1 MSKRATLTTRQ
12 KSIIRI
18 LTRMDG
24 RPITVAVISEKLGVS
39 TRTILREVPA
49 IEKWMSDND
58 FNFERKPGV
67 GMLVGE
73 APETLRFIEE
83 LLDADNLVPMYS
95 RQERRKHILGE
106 LLFSD
111 EPVKS
116 LVFTSKYNISDGT
129 FSEDLDVLD
138 TWLRDYNVQIIRRP
152 GLGVFVEGT
161 ELAIRQAISNAVL
174 EFCDVERIPGLIT
187 QGTSD
192 DEKMQSLSREPLL
205 VFLTPQLLRFS
216 IRILKETEAR
226 LNIYYTDSGQIA
238 LIVRIALSI
247 YRIRSGHSLTELNMD
262 MDGLRSGHSLTEL
275 NMDMDGLRGLSELPT
290 AKLIAFEIEKQFD
303 LEVNAKEKIYL
314 AMHLSA
320 TRILSRGSSFSDPL
334 QALNIRQ
341 VVMAM
346 TSVAEQLT
354 GIPFKSDSTL
364 INDLVSHISMTE
376 KQLELNLVSRVTY
389 TEDLKRTYPE
399 IYAAAETACEVL
411 REWVQPRVIHDAEIG
426 LIAMHFA
433 ASAERYQNSKQK
445 VSVAVVCPTGIGSSR
460 MLAATLTGAFHNL
473 EVRKVISAFSI
484 DTQALRENGIDLI
497 ISTTDLHIDFPYI
510 VVEKVLK
517 AQDKLLV
524 SQEIDRI
531 GKEKLQRRIQQ
542 GGRHAMIMD
551 VDDIRRTSEIGAEI
565 VEILNHFRVVRQ
577 ARAENI
583 RQMMEMAASVFA
595 GPEEDIRRL
604 ADCFQEREKLGATYI
619 PDMQICLFHG
629 ACDLVEHSRFG
640 FLVLDEPL
648 ATTETLIRGTVI
660 MVVPESFRDSYRVEP
675 AGRLSALLV
684 EDERFLQALQQGDEA
699 AGFNLAREALVKY
712 FQHVIR
718 QQ

>member
-116 LVFTSKYNISDGT
+116 LVFTSKYKISDGT
-129 FSEDLDVLD
+129 LSEDLDVLD
-138 TWLRDYNVQIIRRP
+138 TWLRDYSVQIIRRP
-152 GLGVFVEGT
+152 GLGIFVEGT

-226 LNIYYTDSGQIA
+226 LNICYTDSGQIA

-262 MDGLRSGHSLTEL
+262 L
-275 NMDMDGLRGLSELPT
+275 DGLRGLSELPT

-320 TRILSRGSSFSDPL
+320 TRILSRGSSFLDPL

-531 GKEKLQRRIQQ
+531 GKEKLQKRMQQ
-542 GGRHAMIMD
+542 GGRRSLPMN
-551 VDDIRRTSEIGAEI
+551 VDDIQRTSEIGTEI

-577 ARAENI
+577 PGADNI
-583 RQMMEMAASVFA
+583 RHMMELAAAVFA
-595 GPEEDIRRL
+595 DGEEDVRRL

-619 PDMQICLFHG
+619 PDMEICLFHG
-629 ACDLVEHSRFG
+629 ASDLVAHSRFG
-640 FLVLDEPL
+640 FLVLDTPL
-648 ATTETLIRGTVI
+648 TTTE
-660 MVVPESFRDSYRVEP
+660 

-684 EDERFLQALQQGDEA
+684 EDERFLQALQRGDEA

>member
-1 MSKRATLTTRQ
+1 M
-12 KSIIRI
+12 
-18 LTRMDG
+18 
-24 RPITVAVISEKLGVS
+24 
-39 TRTILREVPA
+39 
-49 IEKWMSDND
+49 
-58 FNFERKPGV
+58 
-67 GMLVGE
+67 
-73 APETLRFIEE
+73 
-83 LLDADNLVPMYS
+83 
-95 RQERRKHILGE
+95 
-106 LLFSD
+106 
-111 EPVKS
+111 
-116 LVFTSKYNISDGT
+116 
-129 FSEDLDVLD
+129 
-138 TWLRDYNVQIIRRP
+138 
-152 GLGVFVEGT
+152 
-161 ELAIRQAISNAVL
+161 
-174 EFCDVERIPGLIT
+174 ERIPGLIT

-262 MDGLRSGHSLTEL
+262 L
-275 NMDMDGLRGLSELPT
+275 DGLRGLSELPT

-445 VSVAVVCPTGIGSSR
+445 VSVAVVCPTGIGSS
-460 MLAATLTGAFHNL
+460 
-473 EVRKVISAFSI
+473 
-484 DTQALRENGIDLI
+484 
-497 ISTTDLHIDFPYI
+497 
-510 VVEKVLK
+510 
-517 AQDKLLV
+517 
-524 SQEIDRI
+524 
-531 GKEKLQRRIQQ
+531 
-542 GGRHAMIMD
+542 
-551 VDDIRRTSEIGAEI
+551 
-565 VEILNHFRVVRQ
+565 
-577 ARAENI
+577 
-583 RQMMEMAASVFA
+583 
-595 GPEEDIRRL
+595 
-604 ADCFQEREKLGATYI
+604 
-619 PDMQICLFHG
+619 
-629 ACDLVEHSRFG
+629 
-640 FLVLDEPL
+640 
-648 ATTETLIRGTVI
+648 
-660 MVVPESFRDSYRVEP
+660 
-675 AGRLSALLV
+675 
-684 EDERFLQALQQGDEA
+684 
-699 AGFNLAREALVKY
+699 
-712 FQHVIR
+712 
-718 QQ
+718 

>member
-116 LVFTSKYNISDGT
+116 LVFTSKYKISDGT
-129 FSEDLDVLD
+129 LSEDLDVLD
-138 TWLRDYNVQIIRRP
+138 TWLRDYSVQIIRRP
-152 GLGVFVEGT
+152 GLGIFVEGT

-247 YRIRSGHSLTELNMD
+247 YRI
-262 MDGLRSGHSLTEL
+262 RSGHSLTEL

-484 DTQALRENGIDLI
+484 DTQALRDNGIDLI

-648 ATTETLIRGTVI
+648 TTTETLIRGTVI

-684 EDERFLQALQQGDEA
+684 EDERFLQALQRGDEA

>member
-116 LVFTSKYNISDGT
+116 LVFTSKYKISDGT
-129 FSEDLDVLD
+129 LSEDLDVLD
-138 TWLRDYNVQIIRRP
+138 TWLRDHSVQIIRRP
-152 GLGVFVEGT
+152 GLGIFAEGT

-187 QGTSD
+187 QDTSD

-226 LNIYYTDSGQIA
+226 LNIFYTDSGQIA

-247 YRIRSGHSLTELNMD
+247 YRI
-262 MDGLRSGHSLTEL
+262 RSGHSLTEL

-484 DTQALRENGIDLI
+484 DTQALRDNGIDLI

-648 ATTETLIRGTVI
+648 ATTETLIRGAVI

-684 EDERFLQALQQGDEA
+684 EDERFLQALKRGDEA

>member
-262 MDGLRSGHSLTEL
+262 MDGLR
-275 NMDMDGLRGLSELPT
+275 GLSELPT

-399 IYAAAETACEVL
+399 IYAATETACEVL

-484 DTQALRENGIDLI
+484 DTQALRDNGIDLI

-648 ATTETLIRGTVI
+648 ATTETLIRGAVI

-684 EDERFLQALQQGDEA
+684 EDERFLQALQRGDEA

>member
-116 LVFTSKYNISDGT
+116 LVFTSKYKISDGT
-129 FSEDLDVLD
+129 LSEDLDVLD
-138 TWLRDYNVQIIRRP
+138 TWLRDYSVQIIRRP

-262 MDGLRSGHSLTEL
+262 MDGLR
-275 NMDMDGLRGLSELPT
+275 GLSELPT
-290 AKLIAFEIEKQFD
+290 AKLITFEIEKKFD

-399 IYAAAETACEVL
+399 IYAATETACEVL

-484 DTQALRENGIDLI
+484 DTQALRDNGIDLI

-595 GPEEDIRRL
+595 GSEEDIRRL

-648 ATTETLIRGTVI
+648 ATTETLIRGAVI

-684 EDERFLQALQQGDEA
+684 EDERFLQALQRGDEA
-699 AGFNLAREALVKY
+699 VGFNLAREALVKY

>member
-116 LVFTSKYNISDGT
+116 LVFTSKYKISDGT
-129 FSEDLDVLD
+129 LSEDLDVLD
-138 TWLRDYNVQIIRRP
+138 TWLRDHSVQIIRRP
-152 GLGVFVEGT
+152 GLGIFVEGT

-187 QGTSD
+187 QDTSD

-247 YRIRSGHSLTELNMD
+247 YRI
-262 MDGLRSGHSLTEL
+262 RSGHSLTEL

-565 VEILNHFRVVRQ
+565 VEILNHFRVARQ

-648 ATTETLIRGTVI
+648 ATTETLIRGAVI

-684 EDERFLQALQQGDEA
+684 EDERFLQALQRGDEA

>member
-116 LVFTSKYNISDGT
+116 LVFTSKYKISDGT
-129 FSEDLDVLD
+129 LSEDLDVLD
-138 TWLRDYNVQIIRRP
+138 TWLRDHSVQIIRRP
-152 GLGVFVEGT
+152 GLGIFVEGT

-247 YRIRSGHSLTELNMD
+247 YRI
-262 MDGLRSGHSLTEL
+262 RSGHSLTEL

-484 DTQALRENGIDLI
+484 DTQALRDNGIDLI

-531 GKEKLQRRIQQ
+531 SKEKLQRRIQQ

-595 GPEEDIRRL
+595 GSEEDIRRL

-648 ATTETLIRGTVI
+648 ATTETLIRGAVI

-684 EDERFLQALQQGDEA
+684 EDERFLQALQRGDEA

>member
-116 LVFTSKYNISDGT
+116 LVFTSKYKISDGT
-129 FSEDLDVLD
+129 LSEDLDVLD
-138 TWLRDYNVQIIRRP
+138 TWLRDHSVQIIRRP
-152 GLGVFVEGT
+152 GLGIFVEGT

-187 QGTSD
+187 QDTSD

-226 LNIYYTDSGQIA
+226 LNICYTDSGQIA

-262 MDGLRSGHSLTEL
+262 L
-275 NMDMDGLRGLSELPT
+275 DGLRGLSELPT

-376 KQLELNLVSRVTY
+376 KQLELNLISRVAY

-648 ATTETLIRGTVI
+648 ATTETLIRGAVI

-684 EDERFLQALQQGDEA
+684 EDERFLQALKRGDEA

>member
-83 LLDADNLVPMYS
+83 LLDADNLVPIYS

-116 LVFTSKYNISDGT
+116 LVFTSKYKISDGT
-129 FSEDLDVLD
+129 LSEDLDVLD
-138 TWLRDYNVQIIRRP
+138 TWLRDHSVQIIRRP
-152 GLGVFVEGT
+152 GLGIFVEGT

-187 QGTSD
+187 QDTSD

-247 YRIRSGHSLTELNMD
+247 YRI
-262 MDGLRSGHSLTEL
+262 RSGHSLTEL

-484 DTQALRENGIDLI
+484 DTQALRDNGIDLI

-648 ATTETLIRGTVI
+648 ATTETLIRGAVI

-684 EDERFLQALQQGDEA
+684 EDERFLQALQRGDEA

>member
-129 FSEDLDVLD
+129 FSEDLDVLN

-262 MDGLRSGHSLTEL
+262 MDGLR
-275 NMDMDGLRGLSELPT
+275 GLSELPT

-334 QALNIRQ
+334 QALNILQ

-364 INDLVSHISMTE
+364 INDLVGHISMTE

-484 DTQALRENGIDLI
+484 DTQALRDNGIDLI

-565 VEILNHFRVVRQ
+565 VEILNHFRVARQ

-595 GPEEDIRRL
+595 GSEEDIRRL

-648 ATTETLIRGTVI
+648 ATTETLIRGAVI

-684 EDERFLQALQQGDEA
+684 EDERFLQALQRGDEA

>member
-116 LVFTSKYNISDGT
+116 LVFTSKYKISDGT
-129 FSEDLDVLD
+129 LSEDLDVLD
-138 TWLRDYNVQIIRRP
+138 TWLRDYSVQIIRRP
-152 GLGVFVEGT
+152 GLGIFVEGT

-226 LNIYYTDSGQIA
+226 LNIYYTDSDQIA

-262 MDGLRSGHSLTEL
+262 L
-275 NMDMDGLRGLSELPT
+275 DGLRGLSELPT

-364 INDLVSHISMTE
+364 INDLVGHISMTE

-484 DTQALRENGIDLI
+484 DTQALRDNGIDLI

-595 GPEEDIRRL
+595 GPEEDVRRL

-648 ATTETLIRGTVI
+648 ATTETLIRGAVI

-684 EDERFLQALQQGDEA
+684 EDERFLQALQRGDEA

>member
-129 FSEDLDVLD
+129 FSEDLDVLN

-262 MDGLRSGHSLTEL
+262 MDGLR
-275 NMDMDGLRGLSELPT
+275 GLSELPT

-334 QALNIRQ
+334 QALNILQ

-484 DTQALRENGIDLI
+484 EFSLYRGREGPQGPGQAPGQPGNRPDRQGEAAAEDTAG
-497 ISTTDLHIDFPYI
+497 
-510 VVEKVLK
+510 
-517 AQDKLLV
+517 
-524 SQEIDRI
+524 
-531 GKEKLQRRIQQ
+531 
-542 GGRHAMIMD
+542 
-551 VDDIRRTSEIGAEI
+551 
-565 VEILNHFRVVRQ
+565 RQ
-577 ARAENI
+577 ARH
-583 RQMMEMAASVFA
+583 
-595 GPEEDIRRL
+595 D
-604 ADCFQEREKLGATYI
+604 
-619 PDMQICLFHG
+619 HG
-629 ACDLVEHSRFG
+629 CR
-640 FLVLDEPL
+640 
-648 ATTETLIRGTVI
+648 
-660 MVVPESFRDSYRVEP
+660 
-675 AGRLSALLV
+675 
-684 EDERFLQALQQGDEA
+684 
-699 AGFNLAREALVKY
+699 
-712 FQHVIR
+712 
-718 QQ
+718 

>member
-116 LVFTSKYNISDGT
+116 LVFTSKYKISDGT
-129 FSEDLDVLD
+129 LSEDLDVLD
-138 TWLRDYNVQIIRRP
+138 TWLRDHSVQIIRRP
-152 GLGVFVEGT
+152 GLGIFVEGT

-187 QGTSD
+187 QDTSD

-247 YRIRSGHSLTELNMD
+247 YRI
-262 MDGLRSGHSLTEL
+262 RSGHSLTEL

-484 DTQALRENGIDLI
+484 DTQALRDNGIDLI

-595 GPEEDIRRL
+595 GPEEDVRRL

-648 ATTETLIRGTVI
+648 ATTETLIRGAVI

-684 EDERFLQALQQGDEA
+684 EDERFLQALQRGDEA

>member
-116 LVFTSKYNISDGT
+116 LVFTSKYKISDGT
-129 FSEDLDVLD
+129 LSEDLDVLD
-138 TWLRDYNVQIIRRP
+138 TWLRDYSVQIIRRP
-152 GLGVFVEGT
+152 GLGIFVEGT

-187 QGTSD
+187 QDTSD

-262 MDGLRSGHSLTEL
+262 L
-275 NMDMDGLRGLSELPT
+275 DGLRGLSELPT

-595 GPEEDIRRL
+595 GPEEDVRRL

-648 ATTETLIRGTVI
+648 ATTETLIRGAVI

-684 EDERFLQALQQGDEA
+684 EDERFLQALQRGDEA
-699 AGFNLAREALVKY
+699 VGFNLAREALVKY

>member
-116 LVFTSKYNISDGT
+116 LVFTSKYKISDGT
-129 FSEDLDVLD
+129 LSEDLDVLD
-138 TWLRDYNVQIIRRP
+138 TWLRDHSVQIIRRP
-152 GLGVFVEGT
+152 GLGIFVEGT

-226 LNIYYTDSGQIA
+226 LNICYTDSGQIA

-262 MDGLRSGHSLTEL
+262 L
-275 NMDMDGLRGLSELPT
+275 DGLRGLSELPT

-376 KQLELNLVSRVTY
+376 KQLELNLISRVAY

-648 ATTETLIRGTVI
+648 ATTETLIRGAVI

-684 EDERFLQALQQGDEA
+684 EDERFLQALKRGDEA

>member
-116 LVFTSKYNISDGT
+116 LVFTSKYKISDGT
-129 FSEDLDVLD
+129 LSDDLDVLD
-138 TWLRDYNVQIIRRP
+138 TWLRDHSVQIIRRP

-247 YRIRSGHSLTELNMD
+247 YRI
-262 MDGLRSGHSLTEL
+262 RSGHSLTEL

-411 REWVQPRVIHDAEIG
+411 REWAQPRVIHDAEIG

-648 ATTETLIRGTVI
+648 ATTETLIRGAVI

-684 EDERFLQALQQGDEA
+684 EDERFLQALQRGDEA

>member
-116 LVFTSKYNISDGT
+116 LVFTSKYKISDGT
-129 FSEDLDVLD
+129 LSEDLDVLD
-138 TWLRDYNVQIIRRP
+138 TWLRDHSVQIIRRP
-152 GLGVFVEGT
+152 GLGIFVEGT

-187 QGTSD
+187 QDTSD

-226 LNIYYTDSGQIA
+226 LNICYTDSGQIA

-247 YRIRSGHSLTELNMD
+247 YRI
-262 MDGLRSGHSLTEL
+262 RSGHSLTEL

-484 DTQALRENGIDLI
+484 DTQALRDNGIDLI

-595 GPEEDIRRL
+595 GPEEDVRRL

-648 ATTETLIRGTVI
+648 ATTETLIRGAVI

-684 EDERFLQALQQGDEA
+684 EDERFLQALQRGDEA

>member
-116 LVFTSKYNISDGT
+116 LVFTSKYKISDGT
-129 FSEDLDVLD
+129 LSEDLDVLD
-138 TWLRDYNVQIIRRP
+138 TWLRDYSVQIIRRP
-152 GLGVFVEGT
+152 GLGIFVEGT

-174 EFCDVERIPGLIT
+174 EFCEVERIPGLIA

-262 MDGLRSGHSLTEL
+262 MDGLR
-275 NMDMDGLRGLSELPT
+275 GLSELPT
-290 AKLIAFEIEKQFD
+290 ARLIAFEIEKQFD

-399 IYAAAETACEVL
+399 IYAATETACEVL

-484 DTQALRENGIDLI
+484 DTQALRDNGIDLI

-648 ATTETLIRGTVI
+648 ATTETLIRGAVI

-684 EDERFLQALQQGDEA
+684 EDERFLQALQRGDEA

>member
-116 LVFTSKYNISDGT
+116 LVFTSKYKISDGT
-129 FSEDLDVLD
+129 LSEDLDVLD
-138 TWLRDYNVQIIRRP
+138 TWLRDHSVQIIRRP
-152 GLGVFVEGT
+152 GLGIFVEGT

-262 MDGLRSGHSLTEL
+262 L
-275 NMDMDGLRGLSELPT
+275 DGLRGLSELPT

-376 KQLELNLVSRVTY
+376 KQLELNLISRVAY

-648 ATTETLIRGTVI
+648 ATTETLIRGAVI

-684 EDERFLQALQQGDEA
+684 EDERFLQALKRGDEA

>member
-129 FSEDLDVLD
+129 FSEDLDVLN

-262 MDGLRSGHSLTEL
+262 MDGLR
-275 NMDMDGLRGLSELPT
+275 GLSELPT
-290 AKLIAFEIEKQFD
+290 AKLITFEIEKKFD

-364 INDLVSHISMTE
+364 INDLVGHISMTE

-484 DTQALRENGIDLI
+484 DTQALRDNGIDLI

-648 ATTETLIRGTVI
+648 ATTETLIRGAVI

-684 EDERFLQALQQGDEA
+684 EDERFLQALQRGDEA

>member
-116 LVFTSKYNISDGT
+116 LVFTSKYKISDGT
-129 FSEDLDVLD
+129 LSEDLDVLD
-138 TWLRDYNVQIIRRP
+138 TWLRDYSVQIIRRP
-152 GLGVFVEGT
+152 GLGIFVEGT

-247 YRIRSGHSLTELNMD
+247 YRI
-262 MDGLRSGHSLTEL
+262 RSGHSLTEL

-648 ATTETLIRGTVI
+648 ATTETLIRGAVI

-684 EDERFLQALQQGDEA
+684 EDERFLQALQRGDET

>member
-116 LVFTSKYNISDGT
+116 LVFTSKYKISDGT
-129 FSEDLDVLD
+129 LSEDLDVLD
-138 TWLRDYNVQIIRRP
+138 TWLRDHSVQIIRRP
-152 GLGVFVEGT
+152 GLGIFVEGT

-262 MDGLRSGHSLTEL
+262 L
-275 NMDMDGLRGLSELPT
+275 DGLRGLSELPT

-484 DTQALRENGIDLI
+484 DTQALRDNGIDLI

-648 ATTETLIRGTVI
+648 ATTETLIRGAVI

-684 EDERFLQALQQGDEA
+684 EDERFLQALQRGDEA

>member
-1 MSKRATLTTRQ
+1 MSKRAILTTRQ

-73 APETLRFIEE
+73 ASETLRFIEE

-116 LVFTSKYNISDGT
+116 LVFTSKYKISDGT
-129 FSEDLDVLD
+129 LSEDLDVLD
-138 TWLRDYNVQIIRRP
+138 TWLRDYSVQIIRRP
-152 GLGVFVEGT
+152 GLGIFVEGT

-226 LNIYYTDSGQIA
+226 LNICYTDSGQIA

-262 MDGLRSGHSLTEL
+262 L
-275 NMDMDGLRGLSELPT
+275 DGLRGLSELPT

-531 GKEKLQRRIQQ
+531 GKEKLQKRMQQ
-542 GGRHAMIMD
+542 GGRRSLPMN
-551 VDDIRRTSEIGAEI
+551 VDDIQRTSEIGTEI

-577 ARAENI
+577 PGADNI
-583 RQMMEMAASVFA
+583 RHMMELAAAVFA
-595 GPEEDIRRL
+595 DGEEDVRRL

-619 PDMQICLFHG
+619 PDMEICLFHG
-629 ACDLVEHSRFG
+629 ASDLVAHSRFG
-640 FLVLDEPL
+640 FLVLDTPL
-648 ATTETLIRGTVI
+648 TTTETMIRGAVI
-660 MVVPESFRDSYRVEP
+660 MVVPASFKDSYRVEP

-684 EDERFLQALQQGDEA
+684 EDERFLQALQRGDEA
-699 AGFNLAREALVKY
+699 AGYNLAREALVKY

>member
-116 LVFTSKYNISDGT
+116 LVFTSKYKISDGT
-129 FSEDLDVLD
+129 LSEDLDVLD
-138 TWLRDYNVQIIRRP
+138 TWLRDYSVQIIRRP
-152 GLGVFVEGT
+152 GLGIFVEGT

-187 QGTSD
+187 QDTSD

-226 LNIYYTDSGQIA
+226 LNICYTDSGQIA

-262 MDGLRSGHSLTEL
+262 L
-275 NMDMDGLRGLSELPT
+275 DGLRGLSELPT

-648 ATTETLIRGTVI
+648 TTTETLIRGTVI

>member
-116 LVFTSKYNISDGT
+116 LVFTSKYKISDGT
-129 FSEDLDVLD
+129 LSEDLDVLD
-138 TWLRDYNVQIIRRP
+138 TWLRDYSVQIIRRP
-152 GLGVFVEGT
+152 GLGIFVEGT

-187 QGTSD
+187 QDTSD

-247 YRIRSGHSLTELNMD
+247 YRI
-262 MDGLRSGHSLTEL
+262 RSGHSLTEL

-595 GPEEDIRRL
+595 GPEEDVRRL

-648 ATTETLIRGTVI
+648 ATTETLIRGAVI

-684 EDERFLQALQQGDEA
+684 EDERFLQALQRGDET

>member
-116 LVFTSKYNISDGT
+116 LVFTSKYKISDGT
-129 FSEDLDVLD
+129 LSEDLDVLD
-138 TWLRDYNVQIIRRP
+138 TWLRDYSVQIIRRP

-226 LNIYYTDSGQIA
+226 LNICYTDSGQIA

-262 MDGLRSGHSLTEL
+262 L
-275 NMDMDGLRGLSELPT
+275 DGLRGLSELPT

-531 GKEKLQRRIQQ
+531 GKEKLQKRMQQ
-542 GGRHAMIMD
+542 GGRRSLPMN
-551 VDDIRRTSEIGAEI
+551 VDDIQRTSEIGTEI

-577 ARAENI
+577 PGADNI
-583 RQMMEMAASVFA
+583 RHMMELAAAFFA
-595 GPEEDIRRL
+595 DGEEDVRRL

-619 PDMQICLFHG
+619 PDMEICLFHG
-629 ACDLVEHSRFG
+629 ASDLVAHSRFG
-640 FLVLDEPL
+640 FLVLDTPL
-648 ATTETLIRGTVI
+648 TTTETMIRGAVI
-660 MVVPESFRDSYRVEP
+660 MVVPASFKDSYRVEP

-684 EDERFLQALQQGDEA
+684 EDERFLQALQRGDEA

>member
-116 LVFTSKYNISDGT
+116 LVFTSKYKISDGT
-129 FSEDLDVLD
+129 LSEDLDVLD
-138 TWLRDYNVQIIRRP
+138 TWLRDYSVQIIRRP
-152 GLGVFVEGT
+152 GLGIFVEGT

-262 MDGLRSGHSLTEL
+262 L
-275 NMDMDGLRGLSELPT
+275 DGLRGLSELPT

-484 DTQALRENGIDLI
+484 DTQALRDNGIDLI

-648 ATTETLIRGTVI
+648 ATTESLIRGAVI

-684 EDERFLQALQQGDEA
+684 EDERFLQALQRGDEA

>member
-116 LVFTSKYNISDGT
+116 LVFTSKYKISDGT
-129 FSEDLDVLD
+129 LSEDLDVLD
-138 TWLRDYNVQIIRRP
+138 TWLRDYSVQIIRRP
-152 GLGVFVEGT
+152 GLGIFVEGT

-226 LNIYYTDSGQIA
+226 LNICYTDSGQIA

-262 MDGLRSGHSLTEL
+262 L
-275 NMDMDGLRGLSELPT
+275 DGLRGLSELPT

-399 IYAAAETACEVL
+399 IYAATETACEVL

-531 GKEKLQRRIQQ
+531 GKEKLQKRMQQ
-542 GGRHAMIMD
+542 GGRRSLPMN
-551 VDDIRRTSEIGAEI
+551 VDDIQRTSEIGTEI

-577 ARAENI
+577 PGADNI
-583 RQMMEMAASVFA
+583 RHMMELAAAVFA
-595 GPEEDIRRL
+595 DGEEDVRRL

-619 PDMQICLFHG
+619 PDMEICLFHG
-629 ACDLVEHSRFG
+629 ASDLVAHSRFG
-640 FLVLDEPL
+640 FLVLDTPL
-648 ATTETLIRGTVI
+648 TTTETMIRGAVI
-660 MVVPESFRDSYRVEP
+660 MVVPASFKDSYRVEP

-684 EDERFLQALQQGDEA
+684 EDERFLQALQRGDEA

>member
-1 MSKRATLTTRQ
+1 
-12 KSIIRI
+12 
-18 LTRMDG
+18 
-24 RPITVAVISEKLGVS
+24 
-39 TRTILREVPA
+39 
-49 IEKWMSDND
+49 
-58 FNFERKPGV
+58 
-67 GMLVGE
+67 
-73 APETLRFIEE
+73 
-83 LLDADNLVPMYS
+83 
-95 RQERRKHILGE
+95 
-106 LLFSD
+106 
-111 EPVKS
+111 
-116 LVFTSKYNISDGT
+116 
-129 FSEDLDVLD
+129 
-138 TWLRDYNVQIIRRP
+138 
-152 GLGVFVEGT
+152 
-161 ELAIRQAISNAVL
+161 
-174 EFCDVERIPGLIT
+174 
-187 QGTSD
+187 
-192 DEKMQSLSREPLL
+192 
-205 VFLTPQLLRFS
+205 
-216 IRILKETEAR
+216 
-226 LNIYYTDSGQIA
+226 
-238 LIVRIALSI
+238 
-247 YRIRSGHSLTELNMD
+247 
-262 MDGLRSGHSLTEL
+262 
-275 NMDMDGLRGLSELPT
+275 
-290 AKLIAFEIEKQFD
+290 
-303 LEVNAKEKIYL
+303 
-314 AMHLSA
+314 
-320 TRILSRGSSFSDPL
+320 
-334 QALNIRQ
+334 
-341 VVMAM
+341 M

-484 DTQALRENGIDLI
+484 DTQALRDNGIDLI

-565 VEILNHFRVVRQ
+565 VEIL
-577 ARAENI
+577 
-583 RQMMEMAASVFA
+583 
-595 GPEEDIRRL
+595 
-604 ADCFQEREKLGATYI
+604 LGATYI

-648 ATTETLIRGTVI
+648 ATTETLIRGAVI

-684 EDERFLQALQQGDEA
+684 EDERFLQALQRGDEA

>member
-116 LVFTSKYNISDGT
+116 LVFTSKYKISDGT
-129 FSEDLDVLD
+129 LSEDLDVLD
-138 TWLRDYNVQIIRRP
+138 TWLRDYSVQIIRRP
-152 GLGVFVEGT
+152 GLGIFVEGT

-262 MDGLRSGHSLTEL
+262 L
-275 NMDMDGLRGLSELPT
+275 DGLRGLSELPT

-411 REWVQPRVIHDAEIG
+411 REWAQPRVIHDAEIG

-648 ATTETLIRGTVI
+648 ATTETLIRGAVI

-684 EDERFLQALQQGDEA
+684 EDERFLQALKRGDEA

>member
-116 LVFTSKYNISDGT
+116 LVFTSKYKISDGT
-129 FSEDLDVLD
+129 LSEDLDVLD
-138 TWLRDYNVQIIRRP
+138 TWLRDYSVQSIRRP

-262 MDGLRSGHSLTEL
+262 MDGLR
-275 NMDMDGLRGLSELPT
+275 GLSELPT
-290 AKLIAFEIEKQFD
+290 AKLITFEIEKKFD

-399 IYAAAETACEVL
+399 IYAATETACEVL

-484 DTQALRENGIDLI
+484 DTQALRDNGIDLI

-595 GPEEDIRRL
+595 GSEEDIRRL

-648 ATTETLIRGTVI
+648 ATTETLIRGAVI

-684 EDERFLQALQQGDEA
+684 EDERFLQALQRGDEA

>member
-1 MSKRATLTTRQ
+1 MSKRAILTTRQ

-116 LVFTSKYNISDGT
+116 LVFTSKYKISDGT
-129 FSEDLDVLD
+129 LSEDLDVLD
-138 TWLRDYNVQIIRRP
+138 TWLRDYSVQIIRRP
-152 GLGVFVEGT
+152 GLGIFVEGT

-226 LNIYYTDSGQIA
+226 LNICYTDSGQIA

-262 MDGLRSGHSLTEL
+262 L
-275 NMDMDGLRGLSELPT
+275 DGLRGLSELPT

-531 GKEKLQRRIQQ
+531 GKEKLQKRMQQ
-542 GGRHAMIMD
+542 GGRRSLPMN
-551 VDDIRRTSEIGAEI
+551 VDDIQRTSEIGTEI

-577 ARAENI
+577 PGADNI
-583 RQMMEMAASVFA
+583 RHMMELAAAVFA
-595 GPEEDIRRL
+595 DGEEDVRRL

-619 PDMQICLFHG
+619 PDMEICLFHG
-629 ACDLVEHSRFG
+629 ASDLVAHSRFG
-640 FLVLDEPL
+640 FLVLDTPL
-648 ATTETLIRGTVI
+648 TTTETMIRGAVI
-660 MVVPESFRDSYRVEP
+660 MVVPASFKDSYRVEP

-684 EDERFLQALQQGDEA
+684 EDERFLQALQRGDEA

>member
-129 FSEDLDVLD
+129 FSEDLDVLN

-262 MDGLRSGHSLTEL
+262 MDGLR
-275 NMDMDGLRGLSELPT
+275 GLSELPT

-334 QALNIRQ
+334 QALNILQ

-484 DTQALRENGIDLI
+484 DTQALRDNGIDLI

-595 GPEEDIRRL
+595 GSEEDIRRL

-648 ATTETLIRGTVI
+648 ATTETLIRGAVI

-684 EDERFLQALQQGDEA
+684 EDERFLQALQRGDEA

>member
-116 LVFTSKYNISDGT
+116 LVFTSKYKISDGT
-129 FSEDLDVLD
+129 LSEDLDVLD
-138 TWLRDYNVQIIRRP
+138 TWLRDHSVQIIRRP
-152 GLGVFVEGT
+152 GLGIFVEGT

-187 QGTSD
+187 QDTSD

-226 LNIYYTDSGQIA
+226 LNICYTDSGQIA

-262 MDGLRSGHSLTEL
+262 L
-275 NMDMDGLRGLSELPT
+275 DGLRGLSELPT

-484 DTQALRENGIDLI
+484 DTQALRDNGIDLI

-648 ATTETLIRGTVI
+648 ATTETLIRGAVI

-684 EDERFLQALQQGDEA
+684 EDERFLQALQRGDET

>member
-152 GLGVFVEGT
+152 GLGIFVEGT

-262 MDGLRSGHSLTEL
+262 MDGLR
-275 NMDMDGLRGLSELPT
+275 GLSELPT

-320 TRILSRGSSFSDPL
+320 TRILSRGSSSPAGA
-334 QALNIRQ
+334 Q
-341 VVMAM
+341 
-346 TSVAEQLT
+346 
-354 GIPFKSDSTL
+354 
-364 INDLVSHISMTE
+364 H
-376 KQLELNLVSRVTY
+376 
-389 TEDLKRTYPE
+389 
-399 IYAAAETACEVL
+399 TA
-411 REWVQPRVIHDAEIG
+411 
-426 LIAMHFA
+426 
-433 ASAERYQNSKQK
+433 
-445 VSVAVVCPTGIGSSR
+445 
-460 MLAATLTGAFHNL
+460 
-473 EVRKVISAFSI
+473 
-484 DTQALRENGIDLI
+484 
-497 ISTTDLHIDFPYI
+497 
-510 VVEKVLK
+510 
-517 AQDKLLV
+517 
-524 SQEIDRI
+524 
-531 GKEKLQRRIQQ
+531 
-542 GGRHAMIMD
+542 GRHGHD
-551 VDDIRRTSEIGAEI
+551 QCGGA
-565 VEILNHFRVVRQ
+565 
-577 ARAENI
+577 
-583 RQMMEMAASVFA
+583 
-595 GPEEDIRRL
+595 
-604 ADCFQEREKLGATYI
+604 ADR
-619 PDMQICLFHG
+619 
-629 ACDLVEHSRFG
+629 HS
-640 FLVLDEPL
+640 L
-648 ATTETLIRGTVI
+648 
-660 MVVPESFRDSYRVEP
+660 
-675 AGRLSALLV
+675 
-684 EDERFLQALQQGDEA
+684 
-699 AGFNLAREALVKY
+699 
-712 FQHVIR
+712 
-718 QQ
+718 

>member
-129 FSEDLDVLD
+129 FSEDLDVLN

-226 LNIYYTDSGQIA
+226 LNIFYTDSGQIA

-247 YRIRSGHSLTELNMD
+247 YRI
-262 MDGLRSGHSLTEL
+262 RSGHSLTEL

-484 DTQALRENGIDLI
+484 DTQALRDNGIDLI

-565 VEILNHFRVVRQ
+565 VEILNHFRVARQ

-648 ATTETLIRGTVI
+648 ATTETLIRGAVI

-684 EDERFLQALQQGDEA
+684 EDERFLQALQRGDEA

>member
-116 LVFTSKYNISDGT
+116 LVFTSKYKISDGT
-129 FSEDLDVLD
+129 LSEDLDVLD
-138 TWLRDYNVQIIRRP
+138 TWLRDHSVQIIRRP
-152 GLGVFVEGT
+152 GLGIFVEGT

-226 LNIYYTDSGQIA
+226 LNIFYTDSGQIA

-262 MDGLRSGHSLTEL
+262 L
-275 NMDMDGLRGLSELPT
+275 DGLRGLSELPT

-484 DTQALRENGIDLI
+484 DTQALRDNGIDLI

-595 GPEEDIRRL
+595 GPEEDVRRL

-648 ATTETLIRGTVI
+648 ATTETLIRGAVI

-684 EDERFLQALQQGDEA
+684 EDERFLQALKRGDEA

>member
-116 LVFTSKYNISDGT
+116 LVFTSKYKISDGT
-129 FSEDLDVLD
+129 LSEDLDVLD
-138 TWLRDYNVQIIRRP
+138 TWLRDHSVQIIRRP

-247 YRIRSGHSLTELNMD
+247 YRI
-262 MDGLRSGHSLTEL
+262 RSGHSLTEL

-411 REWVQPRVIHDAEIG
+411 REWAQPRVIHDAEIG

-648 ATTETLIRGTVI
+648 ATTETLIRGAVI

-684 EDERFLQALQQGDEA
+684 EDERFLQALQRGDEA

>member
-116 LVFTSKYNISDGT
+116 LVFTSKYKISDGT
-129 FSEDLDVLD
+129 LSEDLDVLD
-138 TWLRDYNVQIIRRP
+138 TWLRDHSVQIIRRP
-152 GLGVFVEGT
+152 GLGIFVEGT

-262 MDGLRSGHSLTEL
+262 MDGLR
-275 NMDMDGLRGLSELPT
+275 GLSELPT

-364 INDLVSHISMTE
+364 INDLVGHISMTE

-484 DTQALRENGIDLI
+484 DTQALRDNGIDLI

-595 GPEEDIRRL
+595 GPEEDVRRL

-648 ATTETLIRGTVI
+648 ATTETLIRGAVI

-684 EDERFLQALQQGDEA
+684 EDERFLQALQRGDEA
-699 AGFNLAREALVKY
+699 VGFNLAREALVKY